1 MSSLAQVSGIG
12 VVGPLYYLFQYLN
25 LPLSK
30 VTFGNIREIEPNTT
44 YTLLPALAAA
54 QCIPAIASFLS
65 PSLQDRAWYNAIWQ
79 LSPLTVPFLQYPL
92 KKLFRKTSIES
103 AKPEIRK
110 ENRQKSIAAI
120 RFAYGSFAAVSAV
133 GFLYARATAPVGS
146 SLMSIFLPSFGT
158 LTSFSDGVLALSQI
172 NQIISMAA
180 GFTWLGLRLREL
192 KMNGAGVFWWK
203 GVVGLAGTTCAF
215 GPGTAFALG
224 WGWKEELLHRLGVQE

>member
-12 VVGPLYYLFQYLN
+12 VVGPIYYLLQYLN

-30 VTFGNIREIEPNTT
+30 MTIANIREIEPSTT
-44 YTLLPALAAA
+44 YNLLPALAAA
-54 QCIPAIASFLS
+54 QCIPALASFLA
-65 PSLQDRAWYNAIWQ
+65 PSLQDRTWYNAIWH
-79 LSPLTVPFLQYPL
+79 LFPLTVPLLQLPL
-92 KKLFRKTSIES
+92 KKLFGKSSIES

-146 SLMSIFLPSFGT
+146 SLFSIFLPPFET
-158 LTSFSDGVLALSQI
+158 PTSFSEGVLALSQL
-172 NQIISMAA
+172 NQVISMAA

-192 KMNGAGVFWWK
+192 KMNGADVSWWK
-203 GVVGLAGTTCAF
+203 SVAGLVGTTCAF